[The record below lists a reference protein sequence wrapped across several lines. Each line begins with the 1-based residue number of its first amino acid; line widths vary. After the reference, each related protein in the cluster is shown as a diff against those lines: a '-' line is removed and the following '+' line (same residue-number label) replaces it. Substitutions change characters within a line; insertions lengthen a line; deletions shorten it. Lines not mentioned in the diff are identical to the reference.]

1 MDSDSLI
8 TEHKQVE
15 LNQDDFLRKL
25 DNINKEQTEIISI
38 VLHDLKGP
46 LRGIEALANWIL
58 SDSANKLGDQ
68 TNKKM
73 NLLLE
78 RVKRMY
84 NLIESALQYSRV
96 GLADGK
102 RMQVNLNNFVPE
114 IINNMVVLPE
124 NITVKIENELPVIE
138 CEEVHIMQI
147 FQNLLNNA
155 IMYMDKPHG
164 WIKIGCIEQDGF
176 WKFSIADNGPG
187 IEKKHFEKIF
197 KIFQTFPSSSYFA
210 GSGIGLTVAK
220 KIIELYDGKIWV
232 ESKVGEGSSF
242 VFTLPKETCSIRDT
256 SYETSTVGGKGKR
269 I

>member
-1 MDSDSLI
+1 MMDSDSLI
-8 TEHKQVE
+8 KEHKQAE
-15 LNQDDFLRKL
+15 LKQDEFLRKL
-25 DNINKEQTEIISI
+25 DNINKDQTEIVSI

-58 SDSANKLGDQ
+58 SDCSDELSDQANKQ
-68 TNKKM
+68 M
-73 NLLLE
+73 NLLLK
-78 RVKRMY
+78 RVERMY

-102 RMQVNLNNFVPE
+102 QMQVNLKNFVPE
-114 IINNMVVLPE
+114 IINMVVLPE
-124 NITVKIENELPVIE
+124 NITVTIENELPVIE

-155 IMYMDKPHG
+155 IKYMDKPQG

-187 IEKKHFEKIF
+187 IEKQHFEKIF

-220 KIIELYDGKIWV
+220 KIVELYDGKIWV

-242 VFTLPKETCSIRDT
+242 VFTLPKQIVR
-256 SYETSTVGGKGKR
+256 KPL
-269 I
+269 